1 MADAARP
8 RGRSSAVLGL
18 LSEEGRSKGRLITG
32 EAAAHQPEADIEG
45 DAPTDSTS
53 AHGAEPAPVSASVTS
68 PVEAPQSPQ
77 QATRPAASKE
87 QSVSQTVRVTGTV
100 AKTLR
105 DAWLEERRQGDVLLS
120 YTDFATRVVIAGLDA
135 LGKESRPRR

>member
-18 LSEEGRSKGRLITG
+18 LSEEGRSKGRLIAG
-32 EAAAHQPEADIEG
+32 EAAAHQTEADIEG
-45 DAPTDSTS
+45 DAPSDSAS
-53 AHGAEPAPVSASVTS
+53 AHSAEPAPVSASGTS
-68 PVEAPQSPQ
+68 PAEAPQSPQ
-77 QATRPAASKE
+77 QATKPAASKE
-87 QSVSQTVRVTGTV
+87 QPVSQTVRVTGTV